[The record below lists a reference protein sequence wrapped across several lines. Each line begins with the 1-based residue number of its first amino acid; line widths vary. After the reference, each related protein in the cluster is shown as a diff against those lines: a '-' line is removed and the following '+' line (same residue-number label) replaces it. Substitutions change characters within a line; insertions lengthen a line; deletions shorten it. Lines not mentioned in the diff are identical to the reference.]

1 MFPLREEG
9 NQDWAL
15 LEVLHPAAQR
25 CFDYPAIDMDLVD
38 LGVREG
44 CTLAGV
50 ENSQVILMCCPG
62 PPGSALPTCSA
73 VPALTS
79 LRLQY
84 YSFDKHLL
92 STYYKPGT
100 EPGGGVCG
108 DRETDIAPRELRS
121 GREGDN
127 RAITQADPLRPVG
140 ADKCRGAEVPGA
152 GGILGQE
159 GAEVRGLVG

>member
-9 NQDWAL
+9 NQD
-15 LEVLHPAAQR
+15 PAAQR
-25 CFDYPAIDMDLVD
+25 CFDYPAIDMDLED
-38 LGVREG
+38 LGVTEG

-50 ENSQVILMCCPG
+50 ENSQHSCAAQVLLAL
-62 PPGSALPTCSA
+62 PGSALPTCSA
-73 VPALTS
+73 VRALTS

-127 RAITQADPLRPVG
+127 
-140 ADKCRGAEVPGA
+140 
-152 GGILGQE
+152 
-159 GAEVRGLVG
+159 